1 MSPPPPNEQHY
12 AFVGG
17 APRSGTTYVQL
28 LLYASGEFA
37 TAQETHLF
45 TAFLGRLDE
54 VWERFEER
62 SKTHRDVGLP
72 TVISRAKFDD
82 ILRAA
87 AVTVMSDIAH
97 RKPAARW
104 ILEKTP
110 ENILVWPL
118 IVRLLPKA
126 RFLVVV
132 RDPRA
137 VVASTIAARS
147 WAGEWAHRDVGQIAE
162 SWVRSIRAGLALEA
176 SHPHVI
182 RIRYERL
189 RAQTPSVLT
198 EILGRFGLKAPPE
211 NVRRI
216 VASVSL
222 QALKE
227 KRVEAPWPL
236 AGEPSDFFRKGSG
249 TAWRQELS
257 VAKIA
262 LIEEIAQEEMKL
274 LGYEPVIKIGGTASD

>member
-1 MSPPPPNEQHY
+1 
-12 AFVGG
+12 VGG

-28 LLYASGEFA
+28 LLYASGECA
-37 TAQETHLF
+37 TAQESHLF

-62 SKTHRDVGLP
+62 AKTHRDVGLP
-72 TVISRAKFDD
+72 TVISRAKFDE
-82 ILRAA
+82 ILHDAA
-87 AVTVMSDIAH
+87 IAVMSDIAG
-97 RKPAARW
+97 RKPAAPW
-104 ILEKTP
+104 VVEKTP
-110 ENILVWPL
+110 ENVLVWPL
-118 IVRLLPKA
+118 ITRLLPKA
-126 RFLVVV
+126 RFIIVV

-137 VVASTIAARS
+137 VVASTLAARS
-147 WAGEWAHRDVGQIAE
+147 WAGEWAHRDVAQIAE
-162 SWVRSIRAGLALEA
+162 SWVRSVSAGLALEG

-182 RIRYERL
+182 RVRFERL

-198 EILGRFGLKAPPE
+198 EMLGRFGLRAPPE
-211 NVRRI
+211 KVRRI

-236 AGEPSDFFRKGSG
+236 AGEPANFFRQGSR

-257 VAKIA
+257 IAQIA
-262 LIEEIAQEEMKL
+262 LIEDVAKEEMKI
-274 LGYEPVIKIGGTASD
+274 LGYEPVIKIGGIASD

>member
-1 MSPPPPNEQHY
+1 VSQAAIEGRC

-37 TAQETHLF
+37 TAQESHLF

-72 TVISRAKFDD
+72 TVISRARFDE
-82 ILRAA
+82 ILRSAA
-87 AVTVMSDIAH
+87 IAVMSDIAS
-97 RKPAARW
+97 REPGAPW
-104 ILEKTP
+104 VLEKTP
-110 ENILVWPL
+110 ENVLVWPL
-118 IVRLLPKA
+118 ITRLLPKA
-126 RFLVVV
+126 RFIIVV

-147 WAGEWAHRDVGQIAE
+147 WAGEWAQREVAQIAE
-162 SWVRSIRAGLALEA
+162 SWVRSVSAGLALEA

-182 RIRYERL
+182 RVRYERL

-198 EILGRFGLKAPPE
+198 EMLGRFGLRAPPE
-211 NVRRI
+211 KVRRI

-222 QALKE
+222 EALKE

-236 AGEPSDFFRKGSG
+236 AGEPPNFFREGSR

-257 VAKIA
+257 IAQIA
-262 LIEEIAQEEMKL
+262 LIEDVAKEEMKI
-274 LGYEPVIKIGGTASD
+274 LGYEPVIRIGGLASD